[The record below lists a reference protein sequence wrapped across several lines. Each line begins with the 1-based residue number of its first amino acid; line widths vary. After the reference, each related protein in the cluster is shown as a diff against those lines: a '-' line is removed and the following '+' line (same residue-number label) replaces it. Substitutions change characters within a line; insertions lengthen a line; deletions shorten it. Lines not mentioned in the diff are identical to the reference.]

1 MSFLARRTL
10 DGGQVAVLAVLPLA
24 GLLVGPAYASLAWV
38 FAGLGVAAILLGRPG
53 VPDAAL
59 MWLAACFCVLCG
71 ASALWSIAP
80 HRSLAATLQ
89 LAAILAASL
98 ALLAGPTIGP
108 AAASRA
114 FGAMTLALC
123 AGVLIMCADA
133 ALHFPLQRQLAP
145 RELYPGTKYNRGED
159 YLTLLLWPML
169 AFWLLQGRYARALLT
184 AVAVLVAVA
193 IGQSTTARVTLPVGL
208 LTLLTAWWTPK
219 LVMRVLTWGSVMV
232 AGLLPVL
239 LHTLAA
245 DRLLVWR
252 HLKQSGLHRL
262 EIWDYM
268 TARVAERPLFGW
280 GFATAKLVPIRAAEM
295 RGYVWVDPHGVYPHN
310 QVLQLWLETG
320 LVGAVFGV
328 GFVLLVL
335 RRIARLPPR
344 IYPFA
349 CAAFAAA
356 FAVSASSFE
365 LTTDSWWA
373 ALTLTAMLLRLAETA
388 AMQ

>member
-1 MSFLARRTL
+1 LE
-10 DGGQVAVLAVLPLA
+10 GGQVAVLAVLPLV
-24 GLLVGPAYASLAWV
+24 GLLVGPAYASLAWTLAALGLAGSAAGRRMV
-38 FAGLGVAAILLGRPG
+38 RDLGLGG
-53 VPDAAL
+53 
-59 MWLAACFCVLCG
+59 LAACFCVLCG

-80 HRSLAATLQ
+80 HRSLAATWQ
-89 LAAILAASL
+89 LAVILAASL
-98 ALLAGPTIGP
+98 VLLAGRDIGP
-108 AAASRA
+108 AATSRA

-123 AGVLIMCADA
+123 AGVLIMGVDV
-133 ALHFPLQRQLAP
+133 ALHFPLQRHLAP

-169 AFWLLQGRYARALLT
+169 AFWLLQRRYARALV
-184 AVAVLVAVA
+184 AAGAVLVAVA
-193 IGQSTTARVTLPVGL
+193 IGQSTTARVTLAVGV
-208 LTLLTAWWTPK
+208 LTLLAAWWAPK
-219 LVMRVLTWGSVMV
+219 LVMRVLAWGSVAV

-239 LHTLAA
+239 LHALAA

-268 TARVAERPLFGW
+268 TARVAERPLLGW

-320 LVGAVFGV
+320 LLGAALGAV
-328 GFVLLVL
+328 FVLLVL

-373 ALTLTAMLLRLAETA
+373 ALALTAILLRLAETA
-388 AMQ
+388 SVP